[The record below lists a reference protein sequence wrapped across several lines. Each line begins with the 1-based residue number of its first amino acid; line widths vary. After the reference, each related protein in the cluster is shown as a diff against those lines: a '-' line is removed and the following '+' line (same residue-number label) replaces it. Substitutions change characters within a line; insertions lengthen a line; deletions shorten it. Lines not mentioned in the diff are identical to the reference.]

1 MLAQAPDYEQALDER
16 VTLALELG
24 EATLCPVPALRAV
37 AVNPWSAQFHERLAH
52 YQVESGNWNEAAR
65 EAGEALRLNPF
76 PRLSRGV
83 SGPVPSSWQG
93 PPAGDRRIQ
102 DPYHGQI
109 PPIASTWQLWFA
121 RERREVRGQ
130 PCEGRN
136 SITLSSLAHHQ
147 ASSLETR
154 FPYTSV
160 SRNCLPWNL
169 NVSRVWS
176 RPSK

>member
-16 VTLALELG
+16 VALALELG
-24 EATLCPVPALRAV
+24 EERSALSPALRAV
-37 AVNPWSAQFHERLAH
+37 AVNPWSAEFHERLAH

-76 PRLSRGV
+76 LVFAAV

-102 DPYHGQI
+102 DPYHGQSHRSRYMAALVR
-109 PPIASTWQLWFA
+109 PRTAQ
-121 RERREVRGQ
+121 VRGQ